1 MVKDWKLEIKGNG
14 KSEIRGSHWSK
25 YKSNNR
31 ITWIISEPYSKNLI
45 WCLIFTLEND

>member
-14 KSEIRGSHWSK
+14 KSEIGGSHWSK
-25 YKSNNR
+25 YKFNR
-31 ITWIISEPYSKNLI
+31 ITGIISEPYNKNAI